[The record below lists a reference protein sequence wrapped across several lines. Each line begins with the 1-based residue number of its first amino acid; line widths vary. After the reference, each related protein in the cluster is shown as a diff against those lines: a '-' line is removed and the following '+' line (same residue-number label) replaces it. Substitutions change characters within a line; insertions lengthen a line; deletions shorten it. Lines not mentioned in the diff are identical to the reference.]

1 MKVHPIPPFAQMPP
15 ELDNVTLA
23 GPLTS
28 AHWPAGV
35 GGDSAVSSMDTF
47 RRGNGLLRGKCK
59 RHIRKKRHPAFCVQF
74 HHATLEVMLIIVT
87 KA

>member
-35 GGDSAVSSMDTF
+35 GG
-47 RRGNGLLRGKCK
+47 
-59 RHIRKKRHPAFCVQF
+59 
-74 HHATLEVMLIIVT
+74 
-87 KA
+87 